1 MSSSVMNGAIG
12 KSPLINKVNLLTE
25 REVKDKTASQ
35 MAQQICGGKSVKY
48 PSVPVSFPECKKEI
62 KEQITRHRKER
73 QDRNV
78 NV

>member
-12 KSPLINKVNLLTE
+12 KSPLIEKMNLLTE
-25 REVKDKTASQ
+25 REVKNKTVSQ

-48 PSVPVSFPECKKEI
+48 PAVQVSFPNCKKEI
-62 KEQITRHRKER
+62 KEQVTRYRKER

>member
-48 PSVPVSFPECKKEI
+48 PSVPVSFPKCKKEI
-62 KEQITRHRKER
+62 KKQIIRHRKER